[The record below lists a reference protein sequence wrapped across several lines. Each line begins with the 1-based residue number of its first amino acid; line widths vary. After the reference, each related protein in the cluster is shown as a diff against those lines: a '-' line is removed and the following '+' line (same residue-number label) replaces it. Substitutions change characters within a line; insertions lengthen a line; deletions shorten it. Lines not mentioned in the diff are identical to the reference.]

1 MIELIPNL
9 PDPVLGIRA
18 EGKVTSSDY
27 ISVFV
32 PAVKEKLSKNAKIS
46 LLYHLVEDFDN
57 YGLAAIWEDIKMGIQ
72 HYTAWEKVAIITDV
86 GWVGNMSIF
95 FGYIIPL
102 HILIILT
109 FIDSMFST
117 CFLGFSI
124 LIITISLKML
134 KFSSRETKTYR
145 D

>member
-32 PAVKEKLSKNAKIS
+32 PAVKEKLSKNAKIR
-46 LLYHLVEDFDN
+46 LLYHLGEDFEN
-57 YGLAAIWEDIKMGIQ
+57 YELAAIWEDIKMGIQ

-86 GWVGNMSIF
+86 GWVRNMSIF
-95 FGYIIPL
+95 FGHIIPGQVKVFNNNEL
-102 HILIILT
+102 EEAKQWVVI
-109 FIDSMFST
+109 
-117 CFLGFSI
+117 G
-124 LIITISLKML
+124 K
-134 KFSSRETKTYR
+134 
-145 D
+145 